1 MKCQG
6 FLWGF
11 MPGDSESED
20 PGEAYDELLDQLE
33 ELEEVAD
40 SKEERRL
47 VRESIRAARRAAT
60 PRVFGRVIRGFDL
73 RDAGEAFV
81 GSLVFGIPMLVEQG
95 TLEIGEFIST
105 NPLYFLLTLLM
116 GVGITIGILYV
127 VDFQRVEIVNPIFG
141 VVPRRLV
148 GILAISFG
156 TATIMMTVWG
166 RVSWGEPWLALCQV
180 TVTFVVM
187 AIGAS
192 LGDILPGT

>member
-1 MKCQG
+1 MSG
-6 FLWGF
+6 N
-11 MPGDSESED
+11 SESEEPD
-20 PGEAYDELLDQLE
+20 EAYDELLDHLE

-40 SKEERRL
+40 SREERRL
-47 VRESIRAARRAAT
+47 VRESIRSARRAAT

-81 GSLVFGIPMLVEQG
+81 GSVVFGIPMLVEQG
-95 TLEIGEFIST
+95 TLEIGEFIAS
-105 NPLYFLLTLLM
+105 NPVYYVLTLLL
-116 GVGITIGILYV
+116 GVGIPVGILYV

-148 GILAISFG
+148 GILVISFG
-156 TATIMMTVWG
+156 TAAVLMTVWG
-166 RVSWGEPWLALCQV
+166 RVGWGEPWLALCQV